1 MMENTTVVDAASGLI
16 KASGKLV
23 IKNLVEVMEGFKPGT
38 NIQSEQFKI
47 GDVSL
52 LIEVDPNGVT
62 DSYKGFV
69 SVLLINKG
77 DVDIS
82 VKCELITDL
91 ITREI
96 TYKDTMKAG
105 SGLGWE
111 DFLTHAQCA
120 EAYKSK
126 DFVVTA
132 KVEMPGEPSVILGP
146 DFSPAPRRHKF
157 NVLERVFDKMEK
169 TDFTLVFDGE
179 EVPCHKHILAAASP
193 VFEAMVE
200 NQHME
205 AITCKANI
213 ELSKEV
219 GRAFVRFIYTGDLED
234 DLLEEH
240 SSAFLALGE
249 MYDLQELKDMAE
261 VKLLSKLKRE
271 NMVEMISMGELYR
284 AENIF
289 EAALKMTKNN
299 MTWLRNQV

>member
-38 NIQSEQFKI
+38 NIVSEQFKI
-47 GDVSL
+47 GDIPL
-52 LIEVDPNGVT
+52 LIRVFPNGDK

-69 SVLLINKG
+69 SVILYNEG

-82 VKCELITDL
+82 MKCELITDL

-96 TYKDTMKAG
+96 TYNDTMEAG
-105 SGLGWE
+105 SGLGWNK
-111 DFLTHAQCA
+111 FLTHAQCA
-120 EAYKSK
+120 EAYKDK

-132 KVEMPGEPSVILGP
+132 KVEMLGKPTIILGP
-146 DFSPAPRRHKF
+146 DSSPAPKRHKF
-157 NVLERVFDKMEK
+157 NVLERVFNRMER

-179 EVPCHKHILAAASP
+179 EVPCRKHILAAASP

-213 ELSKEV
+213 KLSKEV
-219 GRAFVRFIYTGDLED
+219 GRAFLRFIYTGNLED
-234 DLLEEH
+234 DLLEKH

-261 VKLLSKLKRE
+261 VKLLSKLKKE